1 MASPAEL
8 GHLIPETLPADFNE
22 WDSEDSA
29 ETRPGYS
36 DGYDAAPRGMEVVS
50 RAAAQPPVP
59 QAVAASSVPSLKEL
73 RKRTPGGSGTI
84 YVDDNGLFRR
94 MGDVDSLVE
103 PLLGTNAPMETR
115 VSEADQTRSS
125 APLEA
130 ELMRAAGRPY
140 SGAFESESVEAEE
153 PKSKENKMRNLV
165 LAGAVTTV
173 VMFGFQMIRAG
184 LMVRHASAA
193 HAATATTPAAPANAA
208 PQSAYPATGSGAQA
222 PVIHLSTVDAA
233 RPANQR
239 PATEAAKATVP
250 AVQSQMMH
258 DQLTAPNLIP
268 QNVKRTGLPEAPPTS
283 DLNAAGVEGSNGA
296 AMGGVFN
303 GHARPMVT
311 TAPVKPVNI
320 SAGVAVGLLIKKTDP
335 AYPPIAKT
343 ARVAG
348 TVVISATITKTGT
361 LANLKAVSGPAMLRQ
376 AALDAVRTWRYK
388 PYQLNNEPVEV
399 ETTVNVVFTLG

>member
-1 MASPAEL
+1 
-8 GHLIPETLPADFNE
+8 
-22 WDSEDSA
+22 
-29 ETRPGYS
+29 
-36 DGYDAAPRGMEVVS
+36 MEAVS
-50 RAAAQPPVP
+50 RAGAQPPAP
-59 QAVAASSVPSLKEL
+59 KVAAEFAVPELKEL
-73 RKRTPGGSGTI
+73 RKKKSGGGGTI

-94 MGDVDSLVE
+94 MGDTNSLVE
-103 PLLGTNAPMETR
+103 PLPGADAPMETR

-140 SGAFESESVEAEE
+140 SGAFESESVEVQE

-184 LMVRHASAA
+184 LTVRNASAA
-193 HAATATTPAAPANAA
+193 HAATATTPAAPPKAA
-208 PQSAYPATGSGAQA
+208 PQSAHPVTASGAQA
-222 PVIHLSTVDAA
+222 QVIHLSTADAP

-239 PATEAAKATVP
+239 PAAAVP

-258 DQLTAPNLIP
+258 DQLTAPHLIS
-268 QNVKRTGLPEAPPTS
+268 QNVKMAGLPEAPPAS
-283 DLNAAGVEGSNGA
+283 DLNVAGVDGSNGA

-311 TAPVKPVNI
+311 TVPVKPVNI

-335 AYPPIAKT
+335 AYPAIAKT
-343 ARVAG
+343 ARVSG
-348 TVVISATITKTGT
+348 TVVISAMITKTGA